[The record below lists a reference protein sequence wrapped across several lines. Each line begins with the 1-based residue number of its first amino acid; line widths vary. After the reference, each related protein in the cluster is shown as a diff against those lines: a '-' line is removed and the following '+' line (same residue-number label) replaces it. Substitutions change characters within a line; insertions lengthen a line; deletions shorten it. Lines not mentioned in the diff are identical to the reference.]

1 MDRKIYMF
9 SGKNMIKLLKI
20 NMFSGKIIKKIYGTC
35 FLVKY
40 DKIIF
45 KKSSEI
51 WENY

>member
-1 MDRKIYMF
+1 
-9 SGKNMIKLLKI
+9 MIKLLKI